1 MFGTYI
7 SGPMFESAGYYAIF
21 SASLAFATLGFLYML
36 IFVKESNQ
44 KQEIEPNESTTTYGT
59 EEVQNEVH
67 EIQPENKYCTWSDVW
82 KSIRTVI
89 RKRSNNRR
97 LMIWILLFN
106 FGCFIFAYNGS
117 EGTHRYLF
125 TKLQYGW
132 NEQQYTVIL
141 TAYKECKVGFQYG
154 SNLQKLVPNQ
164 DPEHL
169 LFRRIVLKYSD
180 YSLIQDILFKK
191 ERHRLPF

>member
-82 KSIRTVI
+82 SCIRTVI

-132 NEQQYTVIL
+132 NEQQYTVFL
-141 TAYKECKVGFQYG
+141 TAYKVCKVGVHFG
-154 SNLQKLVPNQ
+154 SNLQKWVPNH
-164 DPEHL
+164 DSEH
-169 LFRRIVLKYSD
+169 F
-180 YSLIQDILFKK
+180 SLCG
-191 ERHRLPF
+191 